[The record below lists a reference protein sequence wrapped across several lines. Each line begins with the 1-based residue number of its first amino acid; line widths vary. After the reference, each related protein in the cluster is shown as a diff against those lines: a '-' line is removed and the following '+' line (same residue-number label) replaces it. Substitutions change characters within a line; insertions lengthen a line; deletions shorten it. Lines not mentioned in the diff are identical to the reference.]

1 MLYNNHIKKVINK
14 FFLLTDIPIKSFT
27 SDGELIYSTG
37 YSKRLERIFST
48 HNVYERIVD
57 FSKDRKESMYIL
69 NEPNDTYYIATSIC
83 PRNIYRG
90 IFIMGP
96 CSTKRNHS
104 LNVPYKPV
112 EVQSYLITLIR
123 AICADYVTCS
133 SRETNEEYSFHIR
146 KAIDYIDARYSHNI
160 NLNHLVKYLGIS
172 KSYFC
177 SLFKEETGQTFT
189 EFLNR
194 RRIERS
200 KELLIKDDSSI
211 LDIALQVGYN
221 NQNYFNIIFKRITNT
236 TPLEFRQ
243 SISV

>member
-1 MLYNNHIKKVINK
+1 MLYDSHIKKVIKK
-14 FFLLTDIPIKSFT
+14 FFLLTHIPIKSFT
-27 SDGELIYSTG
+27 SDGELIHSIG
-37 YSKRLERIFST
+37 YTKRLNRIFNT
-48 HNVYERIVD
+48 NNIYEQVID

-69 NEPNDTYYIATSIC
+69 NGSDNTYYIATSIC
-83 PRNIYRG
+83 PRNRYRG
-90 IFIMGP
+90 MFIIGP
-96 CSTKRNHS
+96 CSTERNHN
-104 LNVPYKPV
+104 LNIPYKPV
-112 EVQSYLITLIR
+112 EIQSYLITLIR
-123 AICADYVTCS
+123 AICADYINCS
-133 SRETNEEYSFHIR
+133 ITGTNTEYSFHIR
-146 KAIDYIDARYSHNI
+146 KAIDYIDSRYSHNI
-160 NLNHLVKYLGIS
+160 NLNHLTEYLGIS

-200 KELLIKDDSSI
+200 KELLMKDDSSI